1 MDQRPITTRTPVRI
15 AFAAIIALAL
25 GVPVASATSGPAPAP
40 VPVPLPAPT
49 QPAPTPPTPT
59 QPASP
64 TQTTAEGVT
73 ARPPA
78 PAVTEAARAQFASF
92 TMRSA
97 RTLDLRGIEP
107 SLYRGRYFDRRVE
120 AARRC
125 IIERESEGFYNV
137 RSRSGYYGAYQMSP
151 ELADGAT
158 WMMLPEARARMGA
171 ERAKSL
177 MAELRRMPP
186 HTWPRYWQD
195 AAFFTVY
202 NWEGTGSGAAH
213 WAGGRWHCAPV
224 RA

>member
-1 MDQRPITTRTPVRI
+1 MAVMV
-15 AFAAIIALAL
+15 LE
-25 GVPVASATSGPAPAP
+25 ASEMLYWRMSDVDLQHKCAHHVYVLLQKSRSLLN
-40 VPVPLPAPT
+40 LPKGDIFP
-49 QPAPTPPTPT
+49 
-59 QPASP
+59 
-64 TQTTAEGVT
+64 
-73 ARPPA
+73 
-78 PAVTEAARAQFASF
+78 
-92 TMRSA
+92 RS
-97 RTLDLRGIEP
+97 
-107 SLYRGRYFDRRVE
+107 SSYFDRRVE

-151 ELADGAT
+151 QLADGAT